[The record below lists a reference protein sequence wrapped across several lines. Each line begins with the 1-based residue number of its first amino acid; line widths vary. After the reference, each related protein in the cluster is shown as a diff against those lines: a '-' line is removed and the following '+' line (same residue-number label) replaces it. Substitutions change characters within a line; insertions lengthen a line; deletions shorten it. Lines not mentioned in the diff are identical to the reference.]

1 MPYIPPETVAKA
13 KQVDLLS
20 YLHACEP
27 GNLVDLGNGR
37 YCTREHDSLKI
48 SNGKWY
54 WFSRGIGGHTAL
66 DYLMKVRNM
75 SFYDAVQQISNQ
87 RVMDIPK
94 YEPLPREKR
103 ELHLPEKCN
112 TNKRVFGYLR
122 SRGIDK
128 DIINFCIKTG
138 RLYESLPYHNAV
150 FVGTDKDGKPRY
162 AAMRGT
168 GSQFKGE
175 AAGSD
180 KRFSFAIPA
189 ENSTTLHLF
198 ESAIDL
204 LSYATLCKRQ
214 GNDWQRGHLLSLA
227 GIYKPSAESKEYA
240 MPKTIKQYLADCPEI
255 NRICLHLD
263 NDRAGRESAGALM
276 ELLGKNYEV
285 IDEPPPRGKDFN
297 EFLCMEL
304 CLPLPEHRAIDKER

>member
-1 MPYIPPETVAKA
+1 MPYIPSEIVEKA
-13 KQVDLLS
+13 RQVDLLT
-20 YLHACEP
+20 YLHTCEP

-66 DYLMKVRNM
+66 DYLMKVQNM

-87 RVMDIPK
+87 SVMDIPR
-94 YEPLPREKR
+94 YEPQPREERK
-103 ELHLPEKCN
+103 LQLPEKCN
-112 TNKRVFGYLR
+112 TTKRVYAYLR
-122 SRGIDK
+122 SRGIDR
-128 DIINFCIKTG
+128 DIINYCIKTG

-150 FVGTDKDGKPRY
+150 FVGMDKEGKSRY

-168 GSQFKGE
+168 NSKFKGE
-175 AAGSD
+175 ASGSD
-180 KRFSFAIPA
+180 KRFSFAIPS
-189 ENSTTLHLF
+189 ESSPSLHLF

-214 GNDWQRGHLLSLA
+214 GEDWQQEHLLSLA
-227 GIYKPSAESKEYA
+227 GIYKPKGETNEMSL
-240 MPKTIKQYLADCPEI
+240 PKTIEQHLDDHPEVTRI
-255 NRICLHLD
+255 NLHLD
-263 NDRAGRESAGALM
+263 NDIAGREASKALM
-276 ELLGKNYEV
+276 EVLSKTYEV
-285 IDEPPPRGKDFN
+285 VDEPPSQGKDFN
-297 EFLCMEL
+297 ECLCMEL